1 MTGYKPRRALTE
13 LSLIFT
19 PPTFFDLLIT
29 PSASPYA
36 LDQGNTVKTAPNDIG
51 RGLDWPPSNQKSLER
66 GLMTRYL
73 TVLSA
78 SYETYSNEPY
88 NNSYLM
94 NMLFVNRCGDIRK
107 EYHTE
112 RPTETPL
119 ARPHS
124 LKGCVTTTLICLRYG

>member
-1 MTGYKPRRALTE
+1 M
-13 LSLIFT
+13 
-19 PPTFFDLLIT
+19 
-29 PSASPYA
+29 
-36 LDQGNTVKTAPNDIG
+36 KTAPNDIG

-124 LKGCVTTTLICLRYG
+124 LKGCVTTTLICLRYGWNESWASKFRVYFHSKFLNKIAIYIVFRTDLGCSTLIL